1 MISSASSDVP
11 IVVIGR
17 NEGERLKLC
26 LRAAGVASGGDAS
39 TVVYVDSGSTDG
51 GAEYAR
57 SVGCRV
63 VELDPSRPFTLARAK
78 GAGFACAMEYAPD
91 AEFVQFLD
99 GDCELEE
106 GWLERAADAFAEKG
120 DVGLVRGEVRE
131 IHPEASVLNRQCDLE
146 WREPPGELAAA
157 GGRFMARAS
166 VFKEAGGHRPDLIA
180 GEDCEFSVRV
190 RRLGWNILMID
201 APMVR
206 HDAAMTRFSQWWQ
219 RTRRAGH
226 AIAQIA
232 AMRSRD
238 DEHEFVRHW
247 RRILIWG
254 VALPAAALAPAPFT
268 RGLSL
273 VLLCAYGLQFV
284 RTAHGYRSRGLVGR
298 DMWAFAFLGV
308 ISWFPMLQGFLQYH
322 WRRLRGRAMT
332 LIEYK

>member
-1 MISSASSDVP
+1 MIPGASCDVP

-26 LRAAGVASGGDAS
+26 LRAANQGAK

-51 GAEYAR
+51 SAEYAR

-63 VELDPSRPFTLARAK
+63 VELDSSRPFTLARAK
-78 GAGFACAMEYAPD
+78 DEGFARVIECAAD

-99 GDCELEE
+99 GDCELQD
-106 GWLERAADAFAEKG
+106 GWLERGAAALNERS
-120 DVGLVRGEVRE
+120 DVAMVCGQVRE
-131 IHPEASVLNRQCDLE
+131 IHPEASVFNRLCDLE
-146 WREPPGELAAA
+146 RKHPPGESGAAF
-157 GGRFMARAS
+157 GLFMARAS
-166 VFKEAGGHRPDLIA
+166 VFKEAGGHCPDLIA
-180 GEDCEFSVRV
+180 GEDYEFSVRV
-190 RRLGWNILMID
+190 RRLGWKILMID
-201 APMVR
+201 ALMVR

-226 AIAQIA
+226 AYAQIA
-232 AMRSRD
+232 AMHSCD
-238 DEHEFVRHW
+238 DEHEFVRNW

-254 VALPAAALAPAPFT
+254 VALPVAALVPAPFT

-284 RTAHGYRSRGLVGR
+284 RIIRGCRRRGWAGR
-298 DMWAFAFLGV
+298 DTWVFAFLGV
-308 ISWFPMLQGFLQYH
+308 ISWFPMLQGFLQYYG
-322 WRRLRGRAMT
+322 RRLRGRAMT